1 MKRSIKYFYNF
12 EKLGS
17 ILIPAVVL
25 LITSTTAATA
35 AVVQRGGTAT
45 ANRAPVARANNA
57 AAIVPIMTA
66 ASETVTETVTTTPTT
81 ATDAPTNDIDE
92 IIENKSS
99 QFDEVLSDINAS
111 AQTTTDSQLSENIR
125 RQRAALD
132 SAAATDTAKRQAQN
146 AAANGQNACD
156 QGLRKCMQSKCGDDF
171 SQCKLDDD
179 TIWGGKV
186 ESCKRDLPCSGEEY
200 ALFAREIK
208 ADRDA
213 NAQLASYNAIINC
226 GNDYNNCIMT
236 QCGTTFAKCL
246 GKKNGDAAIA
256 ACEKIAKN
264 CVQQDSGLA
273 SRSMNVFATLRQNA
287 EKQVQADEKKL
298 YELRDQMRSQC
309 QRLGAMLDERTM
321 DCVFTVEF
329 YAGEGS
335 TLYASKKAYPGTTFD
350 CTPNWF
356 GVDITTFKENAYRL
370 TREQESAT
378 SAFMGAGVGVAA
390 GAITSGA
397 INRAMDT
404 QKAKRALKKEEKAQ
418 KKAEKEKETQSELD
432 TNSKKSPEADIEFR
446 TEVTKRT
453 EKGRKLD
460 TKEDVAK
467 TTTKTME
474 DTISKGTD
482 KLDEK
487 AGIKLENNKTFEK
500 QILDNAPK
508 GGVLEQVKNER
519 NAESGTTNTNTK
531 YSLGGVSGLG
541 TTSSPSLP
549 K

>member
-1 MKRSIKYFYNF
+1 MMLSTKYFYCDRKIAIF
-12 EKLGS
+12 AGIFLA
-17 ILIPAVVL
+17 LISGDL
-25 LITSTTAATA
+25 YA

-45 ANRAPVARANNA
+45 TNRAPVARANNA
-57 AAIVPIMTA
+57 AAIVPVVAA
-66 ASETVTETVTTTPTT
+66 ASQTATETVVTVTPDT
-81 ATDAPTNDIDE
+81 ATAAPATDTNE

-99 QFDEVLSDINAS
+99 QFDEVLSDMNAS
-111 AQTTTDSQLSENIR
+111 AQAAADNQLAENIR

-132 SAAATDTAKRQAQN
+132 SAAATDTAKRQAQT

-171 SQCKLDDD
+171 SKCKLDDE
-179 TIWGGKV
+179 TIWGNKMEG
-186 ESCKRDLPCSGEEY
+186 CKRDLPCSGEEY
-200 ALFAREIK
+200 TLFAREIRS
-208 ADRDA
+208 DRDT
-213 NAQLASYNAIINC
+213 NAQLASYNTIINC
-226 GNDYNNCIMT
+226 GNDYNNCILT
-236 QCGTTFAKCL
+236 QCGTTFEKCL

-309 QRLGAMLDERTM
+309 QHLGAMLDERTM

-378 SAFMGAGVGVAA
+378 SAFMGSGVGVAA

-404 QKAKRALKKEEKAQ
+404 QKAKKALKKEEKAQ
-418 KKAEKEKETQSELD
+418 AKKETQSELD
-432 TNSKKSPEADIEFR
+432 RNSKKSPE
-446 TEVTKRT
+446 
-453 EKGRKLD
+453 
-460 TKEDVAK
+460 
-467 TTTKTME
+467 
-474 DTISKGTD
+474 
-482 KLDEK
+482 
-487 AGIKLENNKTFEK
+487 
-500 QILDNAPK
+500 
-508 GGVLEQVKNER
+508 GG
-519 NAESGTTNTNTK
+519 G
-531 YSLGGVSGLG
+531 
-541 TTSSPSLP
+541 
-549 K
+549 